1 MKKNILFIIGGIF
14 LLSVGKAS
22 AQTYFNYALAY
33 LDSTRSDS
41 HSLIRTI
48 DDTSALVYYYDYA
61 ADCGV
66 IAHIGL
72 TLSCR
77 KALLPRH
84 CTVND
89 MRITGNNVYFCGH
102 CDTNAVI
109 GHIYLNDFSSPNCT
123 VTLYK
128 ANSVYVTNLHRLV
141 AYSNGTQQKVV
152 AVGDVI
158 FTEHTDT
165 AFHCPFDATY
175 YDPELGDTVH
185 YYYYTCIHTF
195 VLEVDFI
202 GDISTGDKYAYT
214 TKIPSRLQL
223 VTDVVETPSHVAII
237 GHYTNHHTTIIYRCG
252 KNNVVGSLSTHYCYW
267 GIDEGNSDF
276 HCCLMGGDTI
286 AVSSLSV
293 YRDDLGNEQFSTN
306 IRVFDLPSMQN
317 THALRVPLNTKSEP
331 YDLMYMPKSH
341 QLVLLQNINLPFSG
355 EQCTFLH
362 IDPYDASGSTTF
374 NAKCWF
380 ESTSKPFY
388 SLSRLNDS
396 IYVSAGGMYWCMKD
410 IDPLAANTC
419 YKTDAL
425 EITRIKT
432 EKPAKEND
440 TYPSYSVISF
450 LRRDS
455 SFENE
460 MMAPSPCF
468 VR

>member
-1 MKKNILFIIGGIF
+1 MKKTILFIICVICIF
-14 LLSVGKAS
+14 SAGKAS

-33 LDSTRSDS
+33 LDSAQSDS
-41 HSLIRTI
+41 HSLIRAI

-66 IAHIGL
+66 IARIGL

-109 GHIYLNDFSSPNCT
+109 GHIYLNDFSSSNRN

-128 ANSVYVTNLHRLV
+128 AKSAYVTNLHRLV
-141 AYSNGTQQKVV
+141 AYNDGAQQKVV

-158 FTEHTDT
+158 FTEHSDPE
-165 AFHCPFDATY
+165 FQCPFDTSY

-185 YYYYTCIHTF
+185 YYYYTCIHTV
-195 VLEVDFI
+195 VLEVLFN
-202 GDISTGDKYAYT
+202 GASYSADKYTFT

-223 VTDVVETPSHVAII
+223 VTDVVETPNHVAIV
-237 GHYTNHHTTIIYRCG
+237 GHYTNHHTTILFRCN
-252 KNNVVGSLSTHYCYW
+252 KSDVMNSLSPHWCYW
-267 GIDEGNSDF
+267 GIDEGNSVF
-276 HCCLMGGDTI
+276 HCCQMGGDTI

-306 IRVFDLPSMQN
+306 IRVFDLVSMQN
-317 THALRVPLNTKSEP
+317 THALRVPLKTKTEP
-331 YDLMYMPKSH
+331 YDLMYMPKCH
-341 QLVLLQNINLPFSG
+341 QLVLLQNINLPSYG
-355 EQCTFLH
+355 EQCAFLH
-362 IDPYDASGSTTF
+362 IDPYDASSSTTF
-374 NAKCWF
+374 SAKCWF
-380 ESTSKPFY
+380 ESTNKPFY

-396 IYVSAGGMYWCMKD
+396 IYVSAGGKYWCMKD
-410 IDPLAANTC
+410 IDPLAAGAC
-419 YKTDAL
+419 YKTDAV

-432 EKPAKEND
+432 EKPAKEGD
-440 TYPSYSVISF
+440 SYRPDSVLTF

-455 SFENE
+455 SFENVL
-460 MMAPSPCF
+460 MTPDPCI
-468 VR
+468 VH